1 MLNFQ
6 KFTLLDVS
14 RENGFHSW
22 FHCAIFFIIIF
33 NFESNGV
40 YLFKCLCLLNDALHL
55 PSEFQVNHIQFECF
69 CLRFLIHSY
78 LAKHVHESVCIIKI
92 HWNIK
97 KISPFLSGFRRIFFQ
112 HIDFIMNRKK
122 TPGTRKVLE
131 NDREKFNVWFIVRKS
146 NSK

>member
-1 MLNFQ
+1 MFYFKNAQFPEIHLARCFSWKWVSLLVSLCYFFYHHFQ
-6 KFTLLDVS
+6 FWIKWSV
-14 RENGFHSW
+14 
-22 FHCAIFFIIIF
+22 
-33 NFESNGV
+33 
-40 YLFKCLCLLNDALHL
+40 FKCLCLLNDALHL

-69 CLRFLIHSY
+69 CLWFLIHSY

-97 KISPFLSGFRRIFFQ
+97 KNISFPIKLQADFFQ

-131 NDREKFNVWFIVRKS
+131 NDREKFNV
-146 NSK
+146 